1 MEKNEMQIYS
11 IINRMKNNLIKS
23 KNLKSKI
30 NSISKLNN
38 SRNLIP
44 INKNESS
51 SNFSIFKNFIVS
63 HSISKD
69 ISNKKEELFKNDI
82 DSITERK
89 TDLLN
94 FVQFDKNYLRR
105 ILSKKNYKANEE
117 KNNPNLLSWLNIE
130 QNKERKIDFINYQF
144 LLGQKKYFKRLF
156 QHYDF
161 QFSTCD
167 SKGVNPYIYK
177 DSKKYINEYSSF
189 SGSAP
194 ILPNLKKKIFETDE
208 INIQLMKDGSENF
221 SNSSLKN
228 INNIKN
234 KKYIYKINNPTNIK
248 IKKYN
253 APDLKQLKELLFEYS
268 KRKNNNI
275 IGKEKIIDDNYNEYL
290 KSISSS
296 DSEKKK
302 NKENN
307 ISKKN
312 NKVKIKKLKNKILLY
327 DKADI
332 YHNIKRININNNS
345 NIIIQNNK
353 LSKFK
358 KLISNRNK
366 NNLEFINKSCNKSI
380 FV

>member
-51 SNFSIFKNFIVS
+51 SNFSILKILQYLIVFPK
-63 HSISKD
+63 IFP
-69 ISNKKEELFKNDI
+69 IKK
-82 DSITERK
+82 
-89 TDLLN
+89 
-94 FVQFDKNYLRR
+94 KNYLKM
-105 ILSKKNYKANEE
+105 ILILLLTEKPIYLILFNLIKIISEEFYQKKNYKANEE
-117 KNNPNLLSWLNIE
+117 KNNPSILSWLNIE

-167 SKGVNPYIYK
+167 SKGVNPYVYK

-208 INIQLMKDGSENF
+208 INVQLMKDGSENF
-221 SNSSLKN
+221 SNSSVKDVNN
-228 INNIKN
+228 INN
-234 KKYIYKINNPTNIK
+234 KKYIYKINNRNNLK
-248 IKKYN
+248 IKKDN
-253 APDLKQLKELLFEYS
+253 SHDLRQLKELLFEYS

-312 NKVKIKKLKNKILLY
+312 NKVKIKKLKN
-327 DKADI
+327 
-332 YHNIKRININNNS
+332 
-345 NIIIQNNK
+345 
-353 LSKFK
+353 
-358 KLISNRNK
+358 
-366 NNLEFINKSCNKSI
+366 
-380 FV
+380 